1 MIQTIIPRFIWNI
14 EKNDK
19 SFVKIR
25 PSDAEDESDTQT
37 ISLQGG
43 ARGDTIATKIKQIGD
58 SFIIL
63 FTNGKESPRYN
74 TTFKVG
80 GNYQFVIQC
89 SPSLLGEEEELLEVS
104 LQMSQNGCS
113 TLHQHYKIMFN
124 YDASL
129 AG

>member
-58 SFIIL
+58 SDIIL
-63 FTNGKESPRYN
+63 FTNGTESHRYN

-104 LQMSQNGCS
+104 LHIFLTSCANVAKWLFNS
-113 TLHQHYKIMFN
+113 PPTLQDN
-124 YDASL
+124 V
-129 AG
+129 